1 MQKICLNLA
10 TKTPEHYND
19 VIEIVLISLVL
30 TLNKCSGALIVNLC
44 SEVVN

>member
-1 MQKICLNLA
+1 MRKICLNLA

-30 TLNKCSGALIVNLC
+30 TLNKCSGVLIVNLC